1 MKCWL
6 INRAMT
12 DHVWLLYVH
21 QSIVWQL
28 EQWRIHLLTY
38 SFEQLAPMTQLSK
51 MQILSVH
58 YNFVY
63 YNVPKSVE
71 RERLSVPLFAD
82 CGATRRTGGGGGMT
96 SICSR
101 SPLDWTPPFI
111 AGGEGGG
118 GGRVLSRAVYLPSV
132 ALFSPG
138 GGGGGGGMFGRC
150 VGVDFLNE
158 PPVSL
163 GDWGTPGAVGFLRMS
178 GGGLGSSPDGGA
190 AFRLSREGDLVG
202 DGVVGCPGFGMTG
215 GGAFSLSTLFFSSS
229 KRTFFGALTVTAA
242 WTWACNKIYFVIC
255 WTIPWSSV
263 RVM

>member
-1 MKCWL
+1 MDNSRSPLDSLFFC
-6 INRAMT
+6 ATGAT
-12 DHVWLLYVH
+12 DRNWKALSGVGRIDPVAGGGAQYVTGGGGPGGGGGGGGAGP
-21 QSIVWQL
+21 SVAAGGGGCGAVDGGGGGKNAVF
-28 EQWRIHLLTY
+28 R
-38 SFEQLAPMTQLSK
+38 SK
-51 MQILSVH
+51 SPTE
-58 YNFVY
+58 Y
-63 YNVPKSVE
+63 
-71 RERLSVPLFAD
+71 RVPLFAD

-163 GDWGTPGAVGFLRMS
+163 GD
-178 GGGLGSSPDGGA
+178 
-190 AFRLSREGDLVG
+190 
-202 DGVVGCPGFGMTG
+202 
-215 GGAFSLSTLFFSSS
+215 
-229 KRTFFGALTVTAA
+229 
-242 WTWACNKIYFVIC
+242 
-255 WTIPWSSV
+255 
-263 RVM
+263 